1 MTAIK
6 SREPAGPKPRDGL
19 RIVVGGEEGAGKTAL
34 IGRLVA
40 SGSVPKD
47 QPGRGIPVDIW
58 RHFAAGR
65 RAFAAADIADDAQH
79 ARHMVS
85 AASSADVAIL
95 LVDARSGITDRI
107 MHDSR
112 IATLLGIREIALVIN
127 KMDLVD
133 YSEQAFDAIV
143 ESYREFAASLDTL
156 KVTPIPVAAAS
167 GENIAAHSDKMHWFK
182 GPSVLEYLETVEVST
197 AAQDQPFRFPVQ
209 SIVTDLDSRGFTGT
223 LASGSVSRGDNA
235 SVARL
240 RLASRIERIVSAEG
254 GDLERATAGDMVTLV
269 FADHL
274 DASPGDVIADPA
286 HAPDVTDQFA
296 AHIVWFEEAPLFP
309 GRSYSLHVGTR
320 TVVATVTSLRHK
332 LELQSG
338 AEEAGHN
345 LARNEIGFCH
355 LATLEPIALDACRD
369 NRITGSF
376 ILADRLTGATVGAGM
391 VAFALRRASNIRH
404 QHYEVNKQ
412 ARSAMKSQCPCII
425 WFTGLPSAGKST
437 VMNLVEQRL
446 HRQGVHTYS
455 LDGDNLRGGLTRD
468 LGFTDADRVENIRRA
483 GEVAKLMVDAGLVVL
498 CAFVSPFRAE
508 RRMVREL
515 VGEGEFVEVFVDTP
529 LETCIA
535 RDPKGLYR
543 KAREGKVF
551 HVTGI
556 DSPYEAPEHAEIHLQ
571 PAVGKDADAQAD
583 AVLSELI
590 RRGITA

>member
-19 RIVVGGEEGAGKTAL
+19 RIVVGGEAGAGKTAL
-34 IGRLVA
+34 IGRLAA
-40 SGSVPKD
+40 SDSIPKD
-47 QPGRGIPVDIW
+47 QPALSTSTDHHR
-58 RHFAAGR
+58 RFATAQ
-65 RAFAAADIADDAQH
+65 RAFVAADIADDAQH

-95 LVDARSGITDRI
+95 LVDTRSGVTDRI
-107 MHDSR
+107 MRDSR
-112 IATLLGIREIALVIN
+112 IAALLGIREIVLVIN

-167 GENIAAHSDKMHWFK
+167 GENIAVRGDKMRWFK

-209 SIVTDLDSRGFTGT
+209 SIVTGPDSRGFTGT

-240 RLASRIERIVSAEG
+240 RLASRVERIVSAEG
-254 GDLERATAGDMVTLV
+254 GDLERAIAGDTVTLV

-286 HAPDVTDQFA
+286 LAPDVTDQFA

-332 LELQSG
+332 VELQSG

-345 LARNEIGFCH
+345 LARDEIGFCH

-369 NRITGSF
+369 NRITGAF
-376 ILADRLTGATVGAGM
+376 TLADRLTGATVGTGM

-412 ARSAMKSQCPCII
+412 ARSAMKSQRPCII

-446 HRQGVHTYS
+446 HQQGVHTYS

-508 RRMVREL
+508 R
-515 VGEGEFVEVFVDTP
+515 D
-529 LETCIA
+529 
-535 RDPKGLYR
+535 R
-543 KAREGKVF
+543 KSV
-551 HVTGI
+551 V
-556 DSPYEAPEHAEIHLQ
+556 
-571 PAVGKDADAQAD
+571 
-583 AVLSELI
+583 
-590 RRGITA
+590 

>member
-19 RIVVGGEEGAGKTAL
+19 RIVVGGEADAGKTAL
-34 IGRLVA
+34 IGRLAA

-47 QPGRGIPVDIW
+47 QPALSTSTDHHR
-58 RHFAAGR
+58 RFATAR
-65 RAFAAADIADDAQH
+65 RAFVAADIADDAQH

-112 IATLLGIREIALVIN
+112 IVALFGIREIALVIN
-127 KMDLVD
+127 KMDLED
-133 YSEQAFDAIV
+133 YSEQAFDAIA
-143 ESYREFAASLDTL
+143 EAYREFAASLDTL

-167 GENIAAHSDKMHWFK
+167 GENIAAHSDKMRWFK

-209 SIVTDLDSRGFTGT
+209 SVVTDSDSRGFTGT

-254 GDLERATAGDMVTLV
+254 GDLERAIAGDAVTLV

-332 LELQSG
+332 VELQSG

-376 ILADRLTGATVGAGM
+376 TLADRLTGATVGAGM

-412 ARSAMKSQCPCII
+412 ARSAMKSQRPCII

-571 PAVGKDADAQAD
+571 PAVGKDANAQAD